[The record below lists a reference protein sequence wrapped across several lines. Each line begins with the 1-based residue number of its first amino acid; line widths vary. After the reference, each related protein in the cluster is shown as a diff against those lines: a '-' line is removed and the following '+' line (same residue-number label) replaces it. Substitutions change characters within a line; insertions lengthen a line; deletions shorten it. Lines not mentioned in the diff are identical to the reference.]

1 MLIACHVHLQF
12 NGNIKWKTNR
22 STFLHMI
29 FLRKK
34 NNYVCVVAGE
44 AHTKFMPKV
53 DHSAH
58 RQKVQTLKGY
68 KSSCNYAE
76 QLFKKW
82 KLLLFNYTF
91 WRYQEWWWWRRA
103 AKKTCLCPQ
112 TCEMNICLINT
123 THKTCKHAT

>member
-1 MLIACHVHLQF
+1 M
-12 NGNIKWKTNR
+12 
-22 STFLHMI
+22 STCNLMATWNEKPTQKHI
-29 FLRKK
+29 FAHDLFAKK

-91 WRYQEWWWWRRA
+91 NDHLHSKEIQKEALTA
-103 AKKTCLCPQ
+103 ALFSPKV
-112 TCEMNICLINT
+112 
-123 THKTCKHAT
+123 